1 MQDQKLTTVLSKVQS
16 RIIILIVIL
25 PNTNTTDTP
34 IIVLATTVLGAVS
47 GTTTT
52 TIAMIMDITLKNIH
66 RAAMI
71 FTITM
76 SMTIVLKM
84 GQQIFSALHC
94 KNTSILLRISA
105 PVNLILMCI
114 RKCNTVHCNKY
125 TTMTKISNAF
135 LLALNQLHFQS
146 FSVYPSLYTQSF
158 SESN

>member
-34 IIVLATTVLGAVS
+34 IIVLATRVLGGIVAW

-52 TIAMIMDITLKNIH
+52 TIATIAILKKNITLKNIH
-66 RAAMI
+66 RASMI
-71 FTITM
+71 FPITM

-84 GQQIFSALHC
+84 GQLIFSALHC

-105 PVNLILMCI
+105 QVNLILMSM

-125 TTMTKISNAF
+125 TTMTKISNAT
-135 LLALNQLHFQS
+135 LLAFDKLHFQS
-146 FSVYPSLYTQSF
+146 FSV
-158 SESN
+158 